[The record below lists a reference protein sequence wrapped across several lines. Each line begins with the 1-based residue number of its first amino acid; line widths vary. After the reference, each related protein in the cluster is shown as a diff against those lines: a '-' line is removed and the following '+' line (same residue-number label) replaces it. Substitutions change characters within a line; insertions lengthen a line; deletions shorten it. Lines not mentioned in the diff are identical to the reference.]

1 MNQREQKQKAKE
13 FVERWRG
20 LGNEKA
26 ESQRFWLDLL
36 QNVYGIEQPTSYVR
50 FEEKVVID
58 NASFIDIIIPETH
71 VLIEQKSRN
80 KSLDKAILQSDKS
93 LLSPFQQAKRYSAEL
108 PYSKRPRW
116 IVTSNFKDFYIYD
129 MEKPTGEPEKIL
141 LEDLPEEAY
150 RMNFLVDKKDENIIK
165 EMEISLQAGEIVGFL
180 YDALLNEYNNPKDPQ
195 TLKDLNVLC
204 VRLVFCFYA
213 EDAGLFGH
221 HNMFHDYLAKFEENN
236 FRSALIGLFNVLN
249 QPEEKRDPYLDPELL
264 AFPYVNG
271 GLFAEQNIEIPRLNP
286 FIRDIILEKAS
297 RGFDWS
303 KISPTIFGSVFES
316 TLNPETRRA
325 GGMHYTSIENIHKV
339 IDPLFLNDLRDEFDQ
354 IKAIK
359 TEKIRNSKLEAFQ
372 NKLASLKFLDPAA
385 GSGNFLTE
393 TYISLRK
400 LENEAIKTR
409 FGDQIFMGDVENPIK
424 VSLNQFYGIEIND
437 FAVTVAKTAL
447 WISEDQ
453 MMKETEEI
461 IHANID
467 FLPLKSYANIVE
479 GNALRMDWEEVVAK
493 DDLDYIM
500 GNPPFVGKKEQ
511 SKDQKADLREI
522 FGKLKGLN
530 KLDYVSGWYKKASDY
545 IQDTN
550 IHTAFVS
557 TNSITQGEQV
567 SILWKNLFLENDIS
581 INFAYRTFK
590 WDSEASLKAHVHV
603 VIVGYSNEKLDK
615 NYLYSQDTVKIV
627 NNINAYLVEAP
638 NTFIDSRK
646 KPINDVNRLSYGSMP
661 IDNGNL
667 ILNKEELKNILEE
680 NIKNKEFIKK
690 YIGGYELL
698 NNKMRWCIWL
708 KDISPSEFRKSK
720 LIMDRV
726 QKTYQF
732 RKSSSRKET
741 LKLSETPY
749 LFGEIRQP
757 NSCMLVIP
765 KVSSERRKYLP
776 MKFVDK
782 DTIVNGSALIL
793 ATNEKYIFG
802 ILTSNVHMSWMRAVA
817 GRMKSDYQ
825 YSASIVYNNFP
836 WPDPSQ
842 EQKQKIEK
850 TAQAILDARGL
861 YPASSL
867 ADLYDELTMPKELRR
882 AHQENDKAVMEAYGF
897 DWRTMTE
904 SECVAELMKM
914 YQDLVNQK

>member
-1 MNQREQKQKAKE
+1 MNQREQKQKANE
-13 FVERWRG
+13 FVNRWQG
-20 LGNEKA
+20 KGNEKA

-36 QNVYGIEQPTSYVR
+36 QNVYGIDQATAYVR
-50 FEEKVVID
+50 FEDKVMLD
-58 NASFIDIIIPETH
+58 NASFIDIIIPDTH

-80 KSLDKAILQSDKS
+80 KSLDKAIKQSDGA

-108 PYSKRPRW
+108 PYSQRPRW
-116 IVTSNFKDFYIYD
+116 IVTCNFKQFYIYD

-165 EMEISLQAGEIVGFL
+165 EMEVSLQAGEIVGFL
-180 YDALLNEYNNPKDPQ
+180 YDALLNEYNNPQDPQ
-195 TLKDLNVLC
+195 TLKDLNILC

-221 HNMFHDYLAKFEENN
+221 HNMFHDYLGKFDESN
-236 FRSALIGLFNVLN
+236 FRSALIDLFNILN

-271 GLFAEQNIEIPRLNP
+271 GLFAEANIEIPRLNP

-354 IKAIK
+354 IKSIK
-359 TEKIRNSKLEAFQ
+359 TEKIRNNKLEVFQ
-372 NKLASLKFLDPAA
+372 NKLASIKFLDPAA

-393 TYISLRK
+393 TYLSLRK

-409 FGDQIFMGDVENPIK
+409 FGDQIFMGDVEDPIK
-424 VSLNQFYGIEIND
+424 VSLDQFYGIEIND

-530 KLDYVSGWYKKASDY
+530 KLDYVSGWYKKASNY
-545 IQDTN
+545 IQDTK

-567 SILWKNLFLENDIS
+567 SILWKNLILENGIS

-603 VIVGYSNEKLDK
+603 VIVGFSIEKLDK

-627 NNINAYLVEAP
+627 NDINAYLVEAP

-646 KPINDVNRLSYGSMP
+646 KPI
-661 IDNGNL
+661 DNGNL
-667 ILNKEELKNILEE
+667 ILNKEELKNILKE

-708 KDISPSEFRKSK
+708 TDKDPSE
-720 LIMDRV
+720 
-726 QKTYQF
+726 Y
-732 RKSSSRKET
+732 RKSSRRKET
-741 LKLSETPY
+741 LKLADTPY

-757 NSCMLVIP
+757 NSDMLVIP

-776 MKFVDK
+776 LKFVDK

-836 WPDPSQ
+836 WPDPSP

-850 TAQAILDARGL
+850 TAQGILDAREL

-867 ADLYDELTMPKELRR
+867 ADLYDELTMPVELRR

-904 SECVAELMKM
+904 SECVAELMKI
-914 YQDLVNQK
+914 YQDLVK